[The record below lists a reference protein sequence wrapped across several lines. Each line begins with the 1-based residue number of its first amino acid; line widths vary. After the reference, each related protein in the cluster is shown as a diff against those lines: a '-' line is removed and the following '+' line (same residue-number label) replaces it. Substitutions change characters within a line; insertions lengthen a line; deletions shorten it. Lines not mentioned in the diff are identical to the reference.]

1 VSDVVRGDAH
11 PIEVTLLGG
20 GRCLVKSGRV
30 TSLAFAHA
38 TADGVWVCLEGR
50 TWLISTRRDESTSRN
65 HRDDFAA
72 LAAPMPATVIAVNVA
87 PGDHVAAGTTM
98 ILLEAMKMEL
108 PIVAPRDGVVERL
121 SCAVGELVQPGVIL
135 VELT

>member
-1 VSDVVRGDAH
+1 M
-11 PIEVTLLGG
+11 
-20 GRCLVKSGRV
+20 V
-30 TSLAFAHA
+30 TSGSVTKLAYAHA
-38 TADGVWVCLEGR
+38 TAEGVWVFLEGNVYLVR
-50 TWLISTRRDESTSRN
+50 TGQDEPTSRS

-87 PGDHVAAGTTM
+87 AGTRVTAGETM